1 MFIQKSLQ
9 KHMFC
14 WLLASTM
21 ALQAHAQ
28 NAPDAANSLKEVQV
42 VNTSPLPGIGIE
54 KNKLPY
60 DVQTFNS
67 ATLRQGNSL
76 NLSEYMTE
84 NLNGVNVNDIQGSP
98 YQSDVTYR
106 GLRASATLGA
116 SQGLSVYLDGVRVNE
131 PFGDVVNWD
140 MFPEAAFDNVTLVP
154 GSNPIYGLN
163 TLGGAL
169 AFTTKSGLT
178 TQGNELGLSLGSF
191 GRTKID
197 LTHGSK
203 SEDGWHRFIA
213 GSAFAEQGW
222 RDESAGS
229 LQNLFVKVG
238 RTQSD
243 SNWDVSFLSGSSK
256 LMGNGLTPSTN
267 YAGLDETSSSGVDGL
282 YERNRKAVYSY
293 PDETKNTT
301 NLLTFNVQR
310 VLDANTELSA
320 TAYVRRS
327 TQNRIGGD
335 VECEDDG
342 EDGCDSFDDGT
353 EDEIEGE
360 IRRSATSQT
369 SYGLAANVT
378 KIWDAHQVTAG
389 AALDKSKSSY
399 SSTEQGCT
407 LDATTRNVSTTD
419 CSAAADNTAAVTGN
433 TTSVGIYL
441 ADTLTL
447 SPATHVTFAGRYNRS
462 TVSNTLTDY
471 YDTDVAD
478 DWGTGV
484 VAAKETF
491 TYKKFNPSLGLTHK
505 LNDSLTVFGNMGQ
518 SNRVPT
524 VIELGCADS
533 SNPCQLPTGLQ
544 ADPFLEQ
551 VVSRTIEVG
560 IRWKNERNYALAASA
575 YSTNNKNDILFVPSS
590 TAGMGYFDNFSK
602 TRYQGVDLNASKS
615 WGAWS
620 LRTQYSYLYATYQ
633 DNMSLMSGDRTMS
646 ITPGTRMAGL
656 PMNTL
661 KLHLDWRMNDQLRL
675 GASTISTSKLIT
687 QGNEDGLVGIDDDA
701 APASADASIK
711 GYTLLNLSAT
721 YKAEKGLEFFAK
733 INNAL
738 NKRYETYG
746 LIAANNF
753 ALDGSTLNNTDGEQT
768 VAKFVA
774 PGATRSLWLGMRYK
788 F

>member
-1 MFIQKSLQ
+1 
-9 KHMFC
+9 
-14 WLLASTM
+14 
-21 ALQAHAQ
+21 
-28 NAPDAANSLKEVQV
+28 
-42 VNTSPLPGIGIE
+42 
-54 KNKLPY
+54 
-60 DVQTFNS
+60 
-67 ATLRQGNSL
+67 
-76 NLSEYMTE
+76 
-84 NLNGVNVNDIQGSP
+84 
-98 YQSDVTYR
+98 
-106 GLRASATLGA
+106 
-116 SQGLSVYLDGVRVNE
+116 
-131 PFGDVVNWD
+131 
-140 MFPEAAFDNVTLVP
+140 VP

-213 GSAFAEQGW
+213 GSAFSEQGW

-229 LQNLFVKVG
+229 LQNLFVKLG
-238 RTQSD
+238 RTQND
-243 SNWDVSFLSGSSK
+243 SNWDVSFLSGNSK

-267 YAGLDETSSSGVDGL
+267 YAGLDETTASGVDGL

-301 NLLTFNVQR
+301 NLLTFNFQR

-320 TAYVRRS
+320 TAYIRRS

-335 VECEDDG
+335 VECDDEDD
-342 EDGCDSFDDGT
+342 DGCSTLDGVDDT
-353 EDEIEGE
+353 IEGE
-360 IRRSATSQT
+360 IRRSTTSQT
-369 SYGLAANVT
+369 SYGVATNIT

-407 LDATTRNVSTTD
+407 LDATTRNVSTSD

-441 ADTLTL
+441 ADTYTL

-471 YDTDVAD
+471 YDTNNDD

-505 LNDSLTVFGNMGQ
+505 LNDSMTFFGNVGQ

-533 SNPCQLPTGLQ
+533 ANPCQLPTGLQ

-551 VVSRTIEVG
+551 VVSQTIEVG
-560 IRWKNERNYALAASA
+560 MRWRNERNYALAVSA
-575 YSTNNKNDILFVPSS
+575 YTTNNKNDILFTPVS
-590 TAGMGYFDNFSK
+590 AGLGYFDNFSK
-602 TRYQGVDLNASKS
+602 TRYQGVDLSASKS
-615 WGAWS
+615 WGVWS

-633 DNMSLMSGDRTMS
+633 DTASLMSGDRTMS

-661 KLHLDWRMNDQLRL
+661 KLHLDWRANEKLSL
-675 GASTISTSKLIT
+675 GASTVSTSRLIT

-701 APASADASIK
+701 SPASADASTK

-721 YKAEKGLEFFAK
+721 YKAEKGLEFYGK

-753 ALDGSTLNNTDGEQT
+753 ALDGSTLNGTSGEQT

-774 PGATRSLWLGMRYK
+774 PGATRSLLLGMRYK

>member
-1 MFIQKSLQ
+1 MLIKNLFKFSPV
-9 KHMFC
+9 MV
-14 WLLASTM
+14 AM
-21 ALQAHAQ
+21 ACGFALHAQAQ
-28 NAPDAANSLKEVQV
+28 NAPEAGNSLKEVQV

-60 DVQTFNS
+60 EVQTFNS

-76 NLSEYMTE
+76 NLSEFMTE

-106 GLRASATLGA
+106 GFRASATLGA

-131 PFGDVVNWD
+131 AFGDVVNWD

-203 SEDGWHRFIA
+203 SADGWHRFIA
-213 GSAFAEQGW
+213 GTAFAEKGW

-238 RTQSD
+238 RTQND
-243 SNWDVSFLSGSSK
+243 NNWDMSFLSGGSK

-267 YAGLDETSSSGVDGL
+267 YDGVEDPKAAGVAGL

-301 NLLTFNVQR
+301 NLLTFNFQR

-327 TQNRIGGD
+327 KQNRLGGD
-335 VECEDDG
+335 VECDDTTG
-342 EDGCDSFDDGT
+342 DGCDDFLTPDDT
-353 EDEIEGE
+353 IEGL

-369 SYGLAANVT
+369 SYGVATNLT

-399 SSTEQGCT
+399 SATEEEECPLNT
-407 LDATTRNVSTTD
+407 DTREVSTSG
-419 CSAAADNTAAVTGN
+419 CSAAQTTAGVVGN
-433 TTSVGIYL
+433 STALGLYL
-441 ADTLTL
+441 SDTLTL
-447 SPATHVTFAGRYNRS
+447 SPATHVTIAGRYNRS
-462 TVSNTLTDY
+462 SVSNTLTDY
-471 YDTDVAD
+471 FDANNDLQA
-478 DWGTGV
+478 GV
-484 VAAKETF
+484 VAAKESFTF
-491 TYKKFNPSLGLTHK
+491 KKFNPSLGLTHK
-505 LNDSLTVFGNMGQ
+505 LNDGLTVFGNLGQ

-524 VIELGCADS
+524 VIELGCADKN
-533 SNPCQLPTGLQ
+533 NPCQLPTGLQ
-544 ADPFLEQ
+544 ADPELKQ
-551 VVSRTIEVG
+551 VVSQTIEVG
-560 IRWKNERNYALAASA
+560 MRWRNERNYALAVSA
-575 YSTNNKNDILFVPSS
+575 YSTNNKNDILFTPSA
-590 TAGMGYFDNFSK
+590 TAGMGYFANFSK
-602 TRYQGVDLNASKS
+602 TRYQGLDLSASKS
-615 WGAWS
+615 WGVWS

-633 DNMSLMSGDRTMS
+633 DTAPLMSGDRSMS
-646 ITPGTRMAGL
+646 IKPGTRMAGL

-661 KLHLDWRMNDQLRL
+661 KLHLDWQASEKLFL
-675 GASTISTSKLIT
+675 GASTVSTSRLIT
-687 QGNEDGLVGIDDDA
+687 QGNEDGLVGLDDETVA
-701 APASADASIK
+701 TDASTK

-721 YKAEKGLEFFAK
+721 YKAEKGLEYFGK

-746 LIAANNF
+746 LLAANNF
-753 ALDGSTLNNTDGEQT
+753 ALDGSSLNGTAGEQT

-774 PGATRSLWLGMRYK
+774 PGATRSLWVGLRYK